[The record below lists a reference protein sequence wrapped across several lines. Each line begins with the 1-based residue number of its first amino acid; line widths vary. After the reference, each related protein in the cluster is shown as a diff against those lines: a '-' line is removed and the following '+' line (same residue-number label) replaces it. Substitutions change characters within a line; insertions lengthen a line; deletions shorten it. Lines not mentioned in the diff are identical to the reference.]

1 LVIRVVTQQHV
12 RGTHRLGHLGQRTV
26 TALAGSS
33 LRALSRCV
41 LSMDVLDMT
50 SHTPTLTLPS
60 NMVFKTVGSGL

>member
-26 TALAGSS
+26 TSLAGSS

-50 SHTPTLTLPS
+50 SQTPTLTLPS
-60 NMVFKTVGSGL
+60 NMVFKTIGCGL